1 MLALYTVILLP
12 LREMPALSEQLKIL
26 PYEAPDR
33 SLPLFVVADQH
44 GRQTGAATGRQA
56 ARFLQIPMAR
66 TLVAS
71 LEDRPRPDDLHRAYR
86 AIRRVN
92 CQFNAGTLTLTG
104 HLPTYHYKQLAQAA
118 VVEMQG
124 VQQIVNDIKVG
135 ED

>member
-1 MLALYTVILLP
+1 MSVYTDHTEAEKGVDIEELARVRL
-12 LREMPALSEQLKIL
+12 
-26 PYEAPDR
+26 
-33 SLPLFVVADQH
+33 QH
-44 GRQTGAATGRQA
+44 
-56 ARFLQIPMAR
+56 
-66 TLVAS
+66 S
-71 LEDRPRPDDLHRAYR
+71 AYR